1 MNLRDVV
8 GRSGTCSRKICFIR
22 KSSIRKDAEPSVED
36 NPGNWFSL
44 GQVRTVP
51 LGTLDVI
58 LMRKD
63 PPFDMEYVY
72 TTYLLENAEKMVV
85 WL

>member
-1 MNLRDVV
+1 MQQKDLFYP
-8 GRSGTCSRKICFIR
+8 KIKHPQGCRTF
-22 KSSIRKDAEPSVED
+22 PSKTI
-36 NPGNWFSL
+36 PATGSAF